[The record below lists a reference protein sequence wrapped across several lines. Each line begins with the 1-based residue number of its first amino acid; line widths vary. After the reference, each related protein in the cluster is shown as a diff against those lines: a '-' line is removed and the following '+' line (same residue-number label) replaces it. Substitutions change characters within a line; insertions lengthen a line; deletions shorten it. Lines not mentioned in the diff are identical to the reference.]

1 MKVTTKNEKILGHKT
16 EALILGLFEK
26 QKITGDL
33 KNIDN
38 AINNEIS
45 FMIKNKEFKGE
56 FKEAKLI
63 STHRKL
69 PANKILLTGLG
80 KGKDFTSEKLRKFE
94 RLILGNYIFFYHKG
108 FRDDKIFAKI
118 IRIFSHIPS
127 IKIEEKV

>member
-1 MKVTTKNEKILGHKT
+1 MKVTTKNEKTLKHKT
-16 EALILGLFEK
+16 DALILGLFEK

-33 KNIDN
+33 KNIDD

-69 PANKILLTGLG
+69 PANKILLVGLG
-80 KGKDFTSEKLRKFE
+80 KEKDYTSEKLR
-94 RLILGNYIFFYHKG
+94 RLSAVT
-108 FRDDKIFAKI
+108 AKEGGKRSMLEI
-118 IRIFSHIPS
+118 I
-127 IKIEEKV
+127 E